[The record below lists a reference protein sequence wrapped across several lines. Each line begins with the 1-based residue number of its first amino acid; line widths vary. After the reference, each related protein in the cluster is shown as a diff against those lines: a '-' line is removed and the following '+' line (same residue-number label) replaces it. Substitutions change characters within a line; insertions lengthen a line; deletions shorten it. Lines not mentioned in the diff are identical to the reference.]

1 MQFQSTHS
9 ITECDEED
17 IMYQLHV
24 KTKTKESVLTREEV
38 PALENLLDALKVQ
51 RIDIQRNEADSEK
64 LQKEWMNAL
73 VDFAIRFWGGHA
85 LTKKDVLT
93 GVSAVDGYNEIM
105 AAVVATLGYNDNDD
119 DEVNDDPKE

>member
-1 MQFQSTHS
+1 
-9 ITECDEED
+9 
-17 IMYQLHV
+17 MYQLHV